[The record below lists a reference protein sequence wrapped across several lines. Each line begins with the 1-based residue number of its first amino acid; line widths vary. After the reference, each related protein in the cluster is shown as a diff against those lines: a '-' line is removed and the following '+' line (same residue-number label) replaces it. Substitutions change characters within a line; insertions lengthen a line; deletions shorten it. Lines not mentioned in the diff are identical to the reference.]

1 MSSSRG
7 CFEEDQKQQNF
18 FHPPNWKMKKMMK
31 NSKRYSQTRRAS
43 QPSLGTIYKDPAQ
56 QQQERISVILGQLL
70 DGRVIWGQIMKGS
83 PVNRDNAN
91 RTFLYPKENLRF
103 HKKHFIYND
112 YSPAHSTEDK
122 TGTTTKLITHRNAQ
136 APYYTLL

>member
-1 MSSSRG
+1 MSRSMSSSRG

-56 QQQERISVILGQLL
+56 QQQERISVILGQL
-70 DGRVIWGQIMKGS
+70 
-83 PVNRDNAN
+83 
-91 RTFLYPKENLRF
+91 
-103 HKKHFIYND
+103 H
-112 YSPAHSTEDK
+112 
-122 TGTTTKLITHRNAQ
+122 
-136 APYYTLL
+136 